1 MDFSTGDEVV
11 HPNYGVGHIVRM
23 EERQL
28 AEAKTRL
35 YYVLAFGKATVWI
48 PVDNGAASALRLVTA
63 AGDLDHYRTL
73 LKSCPVELDR
83 DYKKR
88 RLDIN
93 EQLTQGSFQVTCEI
107 VRDLT
112 ALGWHRTL
120 TGIDASLLS
129 KVRTNLCEEW
139 AASTGRPLPEA
150 IQEVTTLLQAGEE
163 IYKVLAPQHP

>member
-1 MDFSTGDEVV
+1 MEFHSGDEVV
-11 HPNYGVGHIVRM
+11 HPNYGVGSIVRL

-28 AEAKTRL
+28 AEANTRL
-35 YYVLAFGKATVWI
+35 YYVLAFGKTTVWM
-48 PVDNGAASALRLVTA
+48 PVNANGSSALRLVTA
-63 AGDLDHYRTL
+63 PRDLDHYRTL
-73 LKSCPVELDR
+73 LKSRPAELDP

-93 EQLTQGSFQVTCEI
+93 EQLARGSFQVICEI

-112 ALGWHRTL
+112 ALGWRRTL

-129 KVRTNLCEEW
+129 RVRESLWQEW

-150 IQEVTTLLQAGEE
+150 VHEVTALLEAGEQT
-163 IYKVLAPQHP
+163 YRSSAVPV